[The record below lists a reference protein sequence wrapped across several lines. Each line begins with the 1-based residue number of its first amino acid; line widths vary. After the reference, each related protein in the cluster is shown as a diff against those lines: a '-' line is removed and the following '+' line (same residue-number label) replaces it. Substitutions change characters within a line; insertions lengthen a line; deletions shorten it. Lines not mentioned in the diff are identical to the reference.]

1 MVGVVAATSILYS
14 SAQATAPDQILG
26 AAGASA
32 QAVSIVTPLD
42 VVSVGQISAL
52 TADVWARTAA
62 AADDAHAAWAAGRS
76 ASVPMNSVR
85 RGDAFVQRAPGGYH
99 IPMSTTVLP
108 ASAVGAL
115 MGRTIA
121 APLASGQVVMGS
133 TTARLR
139 GALVGDTVDLLS
151 AGGTVYSYQVGL
163 IADDAI
169 VGGTEL
175 LISEPQA
182 DQLGIDIVSRI
193 VIWGFSSRSELEA
206 QLAARG
212 LTNSKGIRIRHSWE
226 PANPDS
232 TLGLART
239 KELLGEFAYSV
250 NTSEEVSITADWAAR
265 FIPSTRQLFQSI
277 GIRAQCNVVVRDDL
291 QAALTEIAAAG
302 LAGQIDVANANT
314 YGGCYYPRFNRVTGT
329 MGFLSRHTWGMALD
343 TNTVSNAQG
352 SRPQMNCDVVR
363 IFRKHNFAWGGN
375 FVSSDGMHFEWVGE
389 RRDLLPYPST
399 YCPNDGSPP
408 ATESVSGGRQPLI
421 TGTERATLFAND
433 GWGGDD

>member
-42 VVSVGQISAL
+42 VVSVGQISSL
-52 TADVWARTAA
+52 TADVWARAGA
-62 AADDAHAAWAAGRS
+62 AADAAHAAWAAGRS
-76 ASVPMNSVR
+76 ASVPMQSVR
-85 RGDAFVQRAPGGYH
+85 RGDAFVQLAPGGYH

-115 MGRTIA
+115 MGRSIA
-121 APLASGQVVMGS
+121 APLAAGQVVMGS

-139 GALVGDTVDLLS
+139 GAQAGDIVDLVS
-151 AGGTVYSYQVGL
+151 AGGAVFSYQIGL

-175 LISEPQA
+175 LLSEPQA
-182 DQLGIDIVSRI
+182 DQLGVDIVSRI
-193 VIWGFSSRSELEA
+193 VIWGFSSRANLES

-212 LTNSKGIRIRHSWE
+212 LTNSQGIRIRHSWDL
-226 PANPDS
+226 ANPDS
-232 TLGLART
+232 TLGLAQT

-250 NTSEEVSITADWAAR
+250 NSSGGVSVTTDWAAR
-265 FIPSTRQLFQSI
+265 FIPPTRQLFQSI

-329 MGFLSRHTWGMALD
+329 MGFLSRHSWGMALD

-352 SRPQMNCDVVR
+352 ARPQMNCDVVR

-375 FVSSDGMHFEWVGE
+375 FVLADGMHFEWVGE
-389 RRDLLPYPST
+389 RRDLLAYPST
-399 YCPNDGSPP
+399 YCPNIGS
-408 ATESVSGGRQPLI
+408 ALGTESVSGGRQPLV
-421 TGTERATLFAND
+421 TVTERATLFAND
-433 GWGGDD
+433 GWGAEE